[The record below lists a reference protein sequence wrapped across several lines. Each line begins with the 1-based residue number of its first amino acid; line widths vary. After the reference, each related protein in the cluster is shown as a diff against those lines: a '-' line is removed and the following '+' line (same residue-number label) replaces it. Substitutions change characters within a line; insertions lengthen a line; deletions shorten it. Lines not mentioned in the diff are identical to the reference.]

1 MVEAFDYRAKEY
13 VSGRRRSAVWRELV
27 FGSEEKRLAP
37 QWRINEEDIPSR
49 TGDQWRRF
57 RLGFCDVGGVTN
69 QRYLMASF
77 IPPDVICGHSV
88 PTIAFDPVDVRL
100 MALWLGV
107 ANSFAADYLARRKG
121 ALHLT
126 FTIMDSLPLPVLY
139 DENSPVNRAIA
150 LRALRLG
157 AVGNEMDSLWEEGRR
172 LLEIGET
179 ETRADDPQARARA
192 PGRDRRLCS
201 LADQTSR
208 ADRDAP
214 GLPCAGGGRTRGDAE
229 GRLWDLR

>member
-1 MVEAFDYRAKEY
+1 M
-13 VSGRRRSAVWRELV
+13 
-27 FGSEEKRLAP
+27 
-37 QWRINEEDIPSR
+37 
-49 TGDQWRRF
+49 
-57 RLGFCDVGGVTN
+57 GFCDVGGVTN